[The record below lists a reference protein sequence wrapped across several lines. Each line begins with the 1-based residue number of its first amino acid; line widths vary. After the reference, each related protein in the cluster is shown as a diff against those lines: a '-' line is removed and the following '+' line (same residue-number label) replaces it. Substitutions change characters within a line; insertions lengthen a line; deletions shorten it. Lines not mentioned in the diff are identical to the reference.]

1 MESVPNLTKS
11 KSDISATLANTKYH
25 EITDTYMVYKA
36 TLAQGILGFDLFE
49 KTFFQF

>member
-1 MESVPNLTKS
+1 MESVPNLTET
-11 KSDISATLANTKYH
+11 KSDLTCQNAKYH